1 MSDMYKVG
9 MFIGVVVLDTT
20 WQVGQQAQLMLSMSY

>member
-9 MFIGVVVLDTT
+9 MFIVVVVLDKV
-20 WQVGQQAQLMLSMSY
+20 WQVGQQAQLMLNMSY